1 MKVLI
6 VSPVPTDP
14 PTAGNRAR
22 VSNLLSALESLG
34 HHVSFAYAPYE
45 DFDAGAMWSR
55 LHHRLHILKAGK
67 PPFPLSGIIAKAKRR
82 IARSVR
88 LSSSYLSSVDEW
100 FDDQLLPQI
109 KGLHEVETFEVALI
123 VYVFMSKVISVFPK
137 SVRTI
142 IDAND
147 LMGDR
152 HRNYLNAGL
161 QPQWFS
167 TKPKQ
172 EIQALNRANAVIAIQ
187 EGEADYFRRHVS
199 SEVFCVGHIPPP
211 NAKTLPDSR
220 GARLLFVGSA
230 NPINIQGLEWFIA
243 AVLPKIQADMPNCEL
258 AIAGPA
264 GRERRWPNGVI
275 ALGQVESLEKAYA
288 EATVIV
294 NPVLF
299 GTGLAVKSIEALGFG
314 KPLVT
319 TTAGARGLGAEF
331 SSALSIAQNEN
342 EFAQSVLR
350 LLQNKAERNEL
361 SGNGL
366 AAVHTWRRRQLANLD
381 AAIRG
386 KTNGHSKNC
395 PCSSSATN
403 LPAND
408 SASFSLS
415 SLLPIDC
422 SACSGIR
429 TRNDGTF

>member
-22 VSNLLSALESLG
+22 VSNLLSALEDLG

-45 DFDAGAMWSR
+45 EFDPGAMRSR

-67 PPFPLSGIIAKAKRR
+67 PPFPLPGIIPRARRR
-82 IARSVR
+82 IARSLR
-88 LSSSYLSSVDEW
+88 LSSMYLSLVDEW
-100 FDDQLLPQI
+100 FDDHLLPQI
-109 KGLHEVETFEVALI
+109 KCLHEVENFEVALI
-123 VYVFMSKVISVFPK
+123 VYVFMSKVISVLPK

-142 IDAND
+142 IDTND

-152 HRNYLNAGL
+152 HKTYLNSGL

-167 TKPKQ
+167 TKPKK

-187 EGEADYFRRHVS
+187 EGEADYFRRHLS

-211 NAKTLPDSR
+211 NSRALPDSW

-230 NPINIQGLEWFIA
+230 NPINIQGLEWFVTS
-243 AVLPKIQADMPNCEL
+243 VLPKIRAEMPNCEL

-264 GRERRWPNGVI
+264 ARERTWPNGVI
-275 ALGQVESLEKAYA
+275 ALGQLESLEKAYA
-288 EATVIV
+288 EATVII
-294 NPVLF
+294 NPVIF

-319 TTAGARGLGAEF
+319 TTAGARGLGSEF
-331 SSALSIAQNEN
+331 SSALSIVQNEN

-350 LLQNKAERNEL
+350 LLQNKAERDEL

-366 AAVHTWRRRQLANLD
+366 AAVHSWRRRQLANLD
-381 AAIRG
+381 AAVRG
-386 KTNGHSKNC
+386 KTGV
-395 PCSSSATN
+395 
-403 LPAND
+403 
-408 SASFSLS
+408 
-415 SLLPIDC
+415 
-422 SACSGIR
+422 
-429 TRNDGTF
+429 